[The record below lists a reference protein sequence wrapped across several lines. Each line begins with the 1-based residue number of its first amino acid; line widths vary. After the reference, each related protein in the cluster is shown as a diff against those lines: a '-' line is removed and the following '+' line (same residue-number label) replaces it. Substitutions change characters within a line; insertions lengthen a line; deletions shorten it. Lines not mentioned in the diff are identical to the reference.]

1 MKLQIINCLDLLYP
15 YQVMRI
21 VKKTSSCELV
31 YDVKDKY
38 TLNDADVTVVISDHY
53 EKQAAWVESAGLDE
67 TKVIWFTSRPIAGK
81 VCWVMPKA
89 FEKEFDFEKFV
100 QYLFCVINRK
110 PKINLME
117 SMEFQMM
124 KVSKETT
131 LSECVTK
138 TIKKTRKKEN
148 VHLYVF
154 IKDKVKRFLVEDET
168 NLPVEQFWIKGIA
181 QAVDVV
187 VCMKKSWVKF

>member
-21 VKKTSSCELV
+21 VKKTSSCELL

-89 FEKEFDFEKFV
+89 FEK
-100 QYLFCVINRK
+100 
-110 PKINLME
+110 
-117 SMEFQMM
+117 
-124 KVSKETT
+124 
-131 LSECVTK
+131 
-138 TIKKTRKKEN
+138 
-148 VHLYVF
+148 
-154 IKDKVKRFLVEDET
+154 
-168 NLPVEQFWIKGIA
+168 
-181 QAVDVV
+181 
-187 VCMKKSWVKF
+187 